1 MFLVYGN
8 QSGLFFRSSG
18 GIYLCRDDVVARSSS
33 LSFSAESAA
42 AFFDSRTN
50 SLCSAQ
56 PRFQEFIGWP
66 CMKDAAH
73 FRALTKRIAI
83 TLDTALHT
91 RERID

>member
-1 MFLVYGN
+1 MPTGYVLGDMATKAAYFSVA
-8 QSGLFFRSSG
+8 SG

-56 PRFQEFIGWP
+56 PRFQEFIG
-66 CMKDAAH
+66 
-73 FRALTKRIAI
+73 
-83 TLDTALHT
+83 
-91 RERID
+91 